1 MGLTAVLALLILC
14 CHVETIFSIDP
25 PAQDFPHPV
34 ILLLGPTGVG
44 KSSLANTL
52 LGHSYG
58 PQSFPV
64 GHGTESFTRNI
75 SLETGHWLGD
85 SSNQKF
91 SLVDTPG
98 TGDTANMDCEHAMTT
113 VKFLKEVIG
122 TIDIIVLMF
131 KGTNP
136 RFDASMQKQL
146 ELFES
151 VFGHKM
157 WKNVVTEI
165 SFWQYTKE
173 AIEEREKRHQNEE
186 FKHNDWN
193 EVYQKKFN
201 VDIEIPTIFIDP
213 IYHASKASERES
225 KEFTKWTSE
234 LWEFAEVNSPYSCRD
249 LCSAPESFFVGDP
262 LIPTEGVLGVYQGN
276 STTIS
281 CYVWISGCYK
291 TSLGSVHWNFNGK
304 EIQDTGNVYSGEV
317 TSNKFSKYM
326 ISSLTIENVNEDQV
340 GAYTCVNTVG
350 ISSPVEVKIKYDS
363 QLEPWSE
370 WGACSKPCV
379 DYYDRLGSQSRTRGC
394 KPAVNGGIGCRYHGS
409 MIETRSCAG
418 DDGLVTF
425 CPNPA
430 SWSLWTHWENCDHTC
445 LRVGQEKPKQTR
457 RRLCREGENSPV
469 TCQTN
474 PGSAVEERD
483 CLPVPKTC
491 PNSVK
496 FGDWTGWSAC
506 SQECVTADFSM
517 VGGQTRNRTCQGNLQ
532 TCQSFQTLQVR
543 SCNLH
548 RCPGS

>member
-1 MGLTAVLALLILC
+1 MGLKAVLALLIMC
-14 CHVETIFSIDP
+14 CHVEIIFSIDP

-85 SSNQKF
+85 FSNQKF

-213 IYHASKASERES
+213 IYHASQASERES

-234 LWEFAEVNSPYSCRD
+234 LWEFAELNSPYSCRD

-291 TSLGSVHWNFNGK
+291 TSLGSVLWNFNGK

-340 GAYTCVNTVG
+340 GAYTCLNTVG
-350 ISSPVEVKIKYDS
+350 ISSPVEVKIKDDS

-379 DYYDRLGSQSRTRGC
+379 DYHNRLGTQSRT
-394 KPAVNGGIGCRYHGS
+394 
-409 MIETRSCAG
+409 
-418 DDGLVTF
+418 
-425 CPNPA
+425 
-430 SWSLWTHWENCDHTC
+430 
-445 LRVGQEKPKQTR
+445 
-457 RRLCREGENSPV
+457 
-469 TCQTN
+469 
-474 PGSAVEERD
+474 
-483 CLPVPKTC
+483 
-491 PNSVK
+491 
-496 FGDWTGWSAC
+496 
-506 SQECVTADFSM
+506 
-517 VGGQTRNRTCQGNLQ
+517 
-532 TCQSFQTLQVR
+532 
-543 SCNLH
+543 
-548 RCPGS
+548 